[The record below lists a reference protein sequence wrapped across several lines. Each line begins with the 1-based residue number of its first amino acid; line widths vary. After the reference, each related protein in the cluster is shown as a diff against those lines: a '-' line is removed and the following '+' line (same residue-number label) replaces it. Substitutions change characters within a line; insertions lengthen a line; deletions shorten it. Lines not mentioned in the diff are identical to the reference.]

1 MMVSLRRAGALH
13 IAKLGPACYC
23 QGGFYKGMASMR
35 FIPVP
40 LHNKLNVDLLVIPSK
55 HAYVGPTSA
64 NVGIGAATSPSGDD
78 VGPTLF
84 RRRLAM
90 SQDDANPTSGD
101 DVGSTLFRRR
111 LATSPDDAKPTSGD
125 DVGSTL
131 FRRRLAT
138 SQYDAKPTS
147 GDDVGSTLF
156 PRR

>member
-1 MMVSLRRAGALH
+1 MGILLCEQNFRDVWRRNKSVR
-13 IAKLGPACYC
+13 AK
-23 QGGFYKGMASMR
+23 FEDT
-35 FIPVP
+35 
-40 LHNKLNVDLLVIPSK
+40 HTHPSK

-84 RRRLAM
+84 RRRLAT
-90 SQDDANPTSGD
+90 SQDDAKPTSSDDVGSTLFRRRLATSQYDAKPTSGD

-131 FRRRLAT
+131 F
-138 SQYDAKPTS
+138 
-147 GDDVGSTLF
+147 